1 MKAEVLNPFI
11 SATVDALRTMAG
23 IDPRRGAP
31 RLKGAQE
38 QSYDVSGVVGITGQV
53 KGFVVLSFSERAA
66 LHVVG
71 GFLGEPVAGVDAQ
84 VSDAVGELANIVA
97 GGAKR
102 VLSEAGYDLTISIPT
117 VIIGKSHV
125 IARPTGIPCFEVPFE
140 TDAGPFG
147 VELCLKSET

>member
-1 MKAEVLNPFI
+1 MKAEILNSFI
-11 SATVDALRTMAG
+11 SATVDALQTMAG
-23 IDPRRGAP
+23 VAPRRGAP

-38 QSYDVSGVVGITGQV
+38 QSFDVSGVVGITGQV
-53 KGFVVLSFSERAA
+53 KGFVVLSFRESAV

-71 GFLGEPVAGVDAQ
+71 GFLGEKVERVDDQ

-102 VLSEAGYDLTISIPT
+102 VLSEEGYELTISIPT
-117 VIIGKSHV
+117 VIVGKSHV
-125 IARPTGIPCFEVPFE
+125 IARPSGIPCFEVPFE
-140 TDAGPFG
+140 TDRGPFC

>member
-1 MKAEVLNPFI
+1 MKAEIINSFI
-11 SATVDALRTMAG
+11 SATLDALRTMAG
-23 IDPRRGAP
+23 VDPRRGSP
-31 RLKGAQE
+31 RLKGAKE

-53 KGFVVLSFSERAA
+53 KGFVVLSFRGSAA

-71 GFLGEPVAGVDAQ
+71 GFLGEAVHELDDQ

-102 VLSEAGYDLTISIPT
+102 VLSEAGYELTISIPT
-117 VIIGKSHV
+117 VIVGRDHV
-125 IARPTGIPCFEVPFE
+125 IARPSGVPCFEVPFE
-140 TDAGPFG
+140 TEAGPFC